1 MHTANLSNLGV
12 VNLPQSFKTYVEDFF
27 FVLGTSFSCKNHMAV
42 ISYNEYINITFSR
55 EIVENNLEKMFFN
68 ELTKQG
74 LDIEIISNYW
84 EDEL

>member
-1 MHTANLSNLGV
+1 
-12 VNLPQSFKTYVEDFF
+12 
-27 FVLGTSFSCKNHMAV
+27 MAV
-42 ISYNEYINITFSR
+42 ISYNENINITFSR